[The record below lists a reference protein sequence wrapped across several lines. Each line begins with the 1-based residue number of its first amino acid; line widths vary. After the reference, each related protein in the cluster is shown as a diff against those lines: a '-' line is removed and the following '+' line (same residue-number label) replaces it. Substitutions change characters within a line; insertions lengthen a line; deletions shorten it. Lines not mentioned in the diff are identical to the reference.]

1 MIKIFPFIVKTF
13 GLYGSHKRKLFPFMY
28 LKQSAHRV
36 DPKKLNETHLY
47 LINPKS
53 VVMFS
58 MGFVSLN
65 KVN

>member
-36 DPKKLNETHLY
+36 DPKKLNETHLS
-47 LINPKS
+47 NQS
-53 VVMFS
+53 
-58 MGFVSLN
+58 
-65 KVN
+65 KVRRHVQCRLCILKQS